1 MDFKSK
7 LESTRA
13 KNNSLLCVGLDPDLP
28 KIPKHIAEL
37 PYPYFEFCKAIVD
50 ATADLVCAFKPNSAF
65 FEEAGAVGIEQLKQ
79 LCDYI
84 KDTYP
89 AIPIIL
95 DSKRADIGNTN
106 NGYVKHSFEYLG
118 VDAVTV
124 HPYLGQE
131 ALEPFLSQ
139 KDKGIIVLCRTSNPG
154 SGEFQDIVFD
164 GKPLYLV
171 VAQKVATEWNTNKNC
186 LLVVGATYPEEIAE
200 VRKTVGPEMVLL
212 IPGVGAQGGDVEKTV
227 KAGGENIM
235 INSSRAIL
243 YASDGKDFAQA
254 ARKVATQTNDE
265 VNKYR

>member
-7 LESTRA
+7 LESSRV

-28 KIPKHIAEL
+28 KLPPHIAKL
-37 PYPYFEFCKAIVD
+37 PHPYFEFCKAIVD

-65 FEEAGAVGIEQLKQ
+65 FEGAGAVGIEQLKQ

-84 KDTYP
+84 KESYP

-164 GKPLYLV
+164 GKPLYQV
-171 VAQKVATEWNTNKNC
+171 VAKKVATEWNTHKNC

-200 VRKTVGPEMVLL
+200 VRKIVGSDITLL

-243 YASDGKDFAQA
+243 YASSGEGFAEA
-254 ARKVATQTNDE
+254 ARKVAQESKEEINI
-265 VNKYR
+265 YR